1 MSNPIK
7 VTFAKE
13 FYLSSLTLH
22 PEFYSFF
29 GNLNPEINGLSIKFY
44 DNVNGHTPLDSEEII
59 LKSIADFLLEIDKTT
74 LEGKVEFLNSFANQQ
89 KGGFKIGD
97 NVIVN
102 FTDITK
108 L

>member
-13 FYLSSLTLH
+13 FYLSSLILH
-22 PEFYSFF
+22 PDFSSFF
-29 GNLNPEINGLSIKFY
+29 GNLNPEVDGLSIKFY
-44 DNVNGHTPLDSEEII
+44 DSVTGHNALDSEETI
-59 LKSIADFLLEIDKTT
+59 LKSIADFLLGIDKTT
-74 LEGKVEFLNSFANQQ
+74 FEGKVEFLNSFGNRQ

-102 FTDITK
+102 STDISRH
-108 L
+108 